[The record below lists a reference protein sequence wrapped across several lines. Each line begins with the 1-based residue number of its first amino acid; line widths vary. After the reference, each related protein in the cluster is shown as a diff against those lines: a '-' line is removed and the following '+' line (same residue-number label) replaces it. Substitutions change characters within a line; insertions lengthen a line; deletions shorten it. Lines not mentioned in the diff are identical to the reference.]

1 MAMNSK
7 NTVKPNGE
15 KFKVTVER
23 EGKTDFVMLYAKNE
37 EDALSK
43 VKDAWKVTSWKP
55 VKTERVI
62 NL

>member
-43 VKDAWKVTSWKP
+43 VKDAWKGTS
-55 VKTERVI
+55 
-62 NL
+62 